1 VQPTV
6 KTTKVARGFTPT
18 VINIVPLRGA
28 FYIEIKP
35 ISSNFFSIIK
45 PKIIRMKTFLIFLGL
60 LFVSIT
66 GLKLNSQNTGSE
78 YSIVNRIMLPGTGG
92 WDYLTVDE
100 AGGRLFLSHAT
111 VVLVVDLKTSKLIG
125 TINETP
131 GVHGIAIAP
140 ELNKAFISVGRN
152 ASVKI
157 INFQTLALI
166 ADVKVT
172 GQNPDA
178 IMYDQF
184 SKKVLTFNGGS
195 ANATVL
201 DAATNEVAGTITLAG
216 KPEFP
221 VSDGKGKIY
230 VNIEDKSLISVIDIG
245 SMKVEKS
252 WPIAPGEEPSGLALD
267 NETHRLF
274 SVCSNKL
281 MVVVDAT
288 DGHIITT
295 LPIGQGCDGVK
306 FDPGLKRAYS
316 SNGDGTMTVVQ
327 ELNKDSF
334 KVLENVKTMSGSKTL
349 AVDTKTHH
357 IYLPAAEY
365 NPAPAPTADNPRPRR
380 TMKPDTFQVL
390 DIALLK
396 K

>member
-1 VQPTV
+1 MKNV
-6 KTTKVARGFTPT
+6 
-18 VINIVPLRGA
+18 L
-28 FYIEIKP
+28 
-35 ISSNFFSIIK
+35 FF
-45 PKIIRMKTFLIFLGL
+45 MYFFLIVFAGL
-60 LFVSIT
+60 NLYGQEKS
-66 GLKLNSQNTGSE
+66 SD
-78 YSIVNRIMLPGTGG
+78 YSIANRIMLPGTGG

-100 AGGRLFLSHAT
+100 AGNRLFLSHST
-111 VVLVVDLKTSKLIG
+111 VVLVVDLKTSKLAG

-152 ASVKI
+152 ASVKV

-184 SKKVLTFNGGS
+184 SKKVVTFNGGS

-201 DAATNEVAGTITLAG
+201 DASTNEVVGTIPLAG

-230 VNIEDKSLISVIDIG
+230 VNIEDKSQISVIDIG
-245 SMKVEKS
+245 TMKVEKS
-252 WPIAPGEEPSGLALD
+252 WPISPGEEPSGLALD

-281 MVVVDAT
+281 MVIVDAL
-288 DGHIITT
+288 DGHIVTT
-295 LPIGQGCDGVK
+295 LPIGDGCDGVK
-306 FDPGLKRAYS
+306 FDPEMKRAYS
-316 SNGDGTMTVVQ
+316 SNGEGTMTVVQ
-327 ELNKDSF
+327 EVNKDSF
-334 KVLENVKTMSGSKTL
+334 KVLENVKTMSGARTL

-365 NPAPAPTADNPRPRR
+365 NPAPAATADNPRPRR
-380 TMKPDTFQVL
+380 TMKPDSFQVL
-390 DIALLK
+390 DIAPVK